1 MTLDKIIYFS
11 ALVGRI
17 QTLLIVVIIEA
28 IMILLAELLS
38 VPLFGDNEKEKK
50 TCISRAKR
58 LLKLTISLSLIIVF
72 IPSKNEMLCIS
83 ITKGYKKE
91 AIYQMTKDELR
102 DNINY
107 FVKSLE
113 KMESIKND

>member
-17 QTLLIVVIIEA
+17 QTLLIVAITAA
-28 IMILLAELLS
+28 IMILLLEMLS
-38 VPLFGDNEKEKK
+38 FSLYGDNEKEKK
-50 TCISRAKR
+50 ICISRAKR
-58 LLKLTISLSLIIVF
+58 FSKLTIILSLIVVF

-91 AIYQMTKDELR
+91 AIYQMTKKELR

-107 FVKSLE
+107 FVNQ
-113 KMESIKND
+113 IKELNNE